1 MRALDTLVELERTG
15 RAATSDEQEALA
27 AWSGWGALPLIF
39 EPPAAPYTPGAD
51 QAEREAAIRSMALDP
66 PRQRLRE
73 LLSEPEWADARRNTL
88 NAHYTD
94 PALAAAVWEGVRQLG
109 FDGGHVLEPS
119 SGSGIFIGLS
129 PADTPVPVAMTG
141 VEVEGRTAAMSRHL
155 YPDATI
161 ITAGFEETAFTDPF
175 DAVIGNVPF
184 GRYQRYD
191 RVYNSDLKLSIHD
204 HFVLKSL
211 ALTRPGGI
219 TALITSRFTLD
230 GKDPAARE
238 RMYELGDLVGAVRL
252 PAGAHKATAGT
263 DVVTD
268 VLFLRRRA
276 EGEPRGDSRWLTSTE
291 QILPGHEEPVNVNDY
306 VAAHPQYVLGELQAR
321 LGPFGPEP
329 TVVGERDAAK
339 GLTQA
344 AAGIAATARESGLNA
359 TPTAPPGEGHPPRPR
374 PALATEYL
382 SEDALGLDEQGH
394 PTIVEDG
401 TPVRLEVHPDQRER
415 LVQLIGLKTRTLALY
430 EAEANTEQA
439 GETPQLTEMRTALR
453 DAYRAYRRRNPP
465 PGKPGQ
471 RRTFAPKEAKERA
484 AREGLT
490 AVPDQWKARTAFSF
504 IDDDPDASLLF
515 GLEAWDERTGT
526 ATEQKVLHERVL
538 EPRQIPET
546 AKTPEDAV
554 ALAQEWD
561 GGRLDMTRVASL
573 LGVDEDEAARQ
584 CGHLAFRD
592 PAQNGFWEP
601 RHRYLSGNVREK
613 LARAR
618 TSAAEDPSYT
628 VNVSALERVQP
639 QDLNPAEIKAR
650 CGAPWIPV
658 EDYQAF
664 LNHLGFEHAE
674 VRHAGGTMW
683 EVRGAHVGDLARSEW
698 GTAERSAQ
706 DLMLS
711 ILRQADSTIQ
721 VTYRDHE
728 GKTQVNQV
736 ATDAA
741 REKARLIREAWD
753 DWIWADKARSERLA
767 GIYNGTFNALALP
780 DYDTSPLR
788 LPGSSDWKMRPHQ
801 NAAIR
806 RILSEPTALL
816 AHVVGAG
823 KTATMV
829 GGIMELRRTGL
840 ARKPAMV
847 IPNHM
852 LRQITREFR
861 EVYPNAKLL
870 AISASD
876 LGVKRRA
883 KFMARAAGG
892 DWDAVI
898 MTHEAFN
905 RIPLRP
911 ETQLDYIDTELS
923 SLCQQLDDAAAAGM
937 HERTIKQIENDLAAI
952 EARMLKQV
960 DESANGAGI
969 FLEDTGI
976 DYLMVD
982 EAHAYKNLRT
992 ISAIPGAG
1000 IQGSV
1005 KATKLHMVLGHLR
1018 KTNGS
1023 DDNARVC
1030 TLATGTPIAN
1040 SVTEAYV
1047 LKRYLAPALLDHQGL
1062 TNFDSWAATFGEVVS
1077 SLEPDA
1083 KGDGY
1088 KYKARF
1094 ARFFNVPEL
1103 MAAYRSFADV
1113 QNAEDLGLP
1122 VPPIRLGA
1130 DGQRGESIAFPV
1142 TGHQRAFIKALPHQP
1157 WVREPGGVLKAL
1169 GLGLRASLDMRLVG
1183 QQDEEAGSKLPY
1195 AAEQIAEIWKDT
1207 KDVVYPS
1214 SKDDPTPQKLPGGLQ
1229 LVFLDEGTPGSAA
1242 ANPVDLYD
1250 SLREHL
1256 VEQGVPREEIRFIH
1270 EASTD
1275 RKKDKLFA
1283 DCRAGRVSVLVGS
1296 TEKMGTG
1303 TNIQDRAVALHHL
1316 SYPWRPADMAQ
1327 RDGRVERQGNLNV
1340 PWIEGTPDHARILYY
1355 VTAGSFDEFRL
1366 TTLARKAKF
1375 IAQIQRKD
1383 FSVREIED
1391 IGEEAINL
1399 GMLSALASGDPA
1411 ILQLAEATADRA
1423 RVQGLARTWDRQ
1435 QDDRAQTVKDLD
1447 AYLQRAADSLTGMR
1461 EAAPQR
1467 RPTAGDAFALTIDGR
1482 TLRSRDTAAKTLGA
1496 RMVTIARDT
1505 SLRPG
1510 DRVPIGELG
1519 GLPFHGEISY
1529 DYSGHRQL
1537 KLRFDWGHTVPLG
1550 HRDDRAQWQATS
1562 VTQSTG
1568 RGAIVGL
1575 ENFLNKLD
1583 QDAAKLEREITTHQ
1597 GHRQDAANNLRPY
1610 EENPYRIQARSKER
1624 EERLLSQL
1632 VIVNEKKATLAE
1644 RVENAGEYAAEAD
1657 VESLEEL
1664 TEKADALRALIVDEH
1679 TIQKRA
1685 TNPNAEAAT
1694 EPSAEPDLTA
1704 PGPAPEEAGTGSES
1718 ASRGATAQAAD
1729 GSETKP
1735 PDRPEPDRDTQE
1747 SNIEPEPPAPG
1758 HAQKTED
1765 PSSPGPDSEP
1775 RSAPDTTT
1783 PDDGVW
1789 ENGVRELAAAGLLDE
1804 QVTAWARANDIDG
1817 LALPLAK
1824 WVGSHLADRFDD
1836 LDSEEWP
1843 DWVTAYFT
1851 VSVETRTAVVA
1862 RVAATIHTVIHQP
1875 PEADPTVLDP
1885 APAEGP
1891 DQPDREMTV
1900 QEMALHDARAMAA
1913 PVGATGKMFDEGD
1926 LDALVESW
1934 SALPQTTAPSL
1945 SDPELRQAAI
1955 TAFTA
1960 AANVDESLATQARYL
1975 GQAPF
1980 TEVFHA
1986 WADTWFTEH
1995 WITVPLDDWPDW
2007 VTVYERAQG
2016 EDSRTDLLDQVAT
2029 SVQERA
2035 RRTSAPP
2042 ERPAAKKE
2050 PTGPSESMLGPMLKD
2065 AFTEA
2070 EGQVTELF
2078 VNAALADDL
2087 VVRWVPQSES
2097 DSFAGKFT
2105 EWADAWVT
2113 GLLGDEEADDLPMPI
2128 RFFVHRASWET
2139 AERILAQAASTVHA
2153 TVRQRTAQDD
2163 GPDVPRREPA
2173 VPAEPAEPVDPA
2185 VEAIRQEWLQS
2196 KDWRVKAVA
2205 EGRNGERI
2213 HLAAIP
2219 GYALV
2224 ERKSPNAYRWEV
2236 VPANTG
2242 QSIRTSKYRWIASW
2256 KTPEREP
2263 AEIFA
2268 RKLHEALRAEDGTP
2282 FTWPPPRKWRSADG
2296 LRLDRVIADVRAACD
2311 QDQGIEDSPAI
2322 YQAQL
2327 LADRDAQAEAAAEH
2341 KKAEAAA
2348 KRAAT
2353 KPVAHPS
2360 EKKDSTDSRPA
2371 DPAPTDQVQP
2381 TPSTPG
2387 TTAPEPR
2394 SAPTP
2399 AGDTGASNSPSG
2411 PVTEAEAEGD
2421 ERVTGVEDAELAV
2434 ITPDGPGRLMSLAGN
2449 LALVRSDAG
2458 GTRVYEREDIY
2469 HPGRPDAPLTDPTDV
2484 EKRRQNAADAAQAST
2499 TDGIHLRYTSNRLRD
2514 LDLEAGHGTI
2524 VAGVIYDRDTDSH
2537 LPGEVVGWVRAR
2549 TGDNGKRYWWAQ
2561 DAEGGPPD
2569 DMPFHEN
2576 LPAKAGLPAIRAA
2589 GTIRTE
2595 RKRSSLGPRRIITP
2609 PYAVREI
2616 KLTLA
2621 QVALLRTL
2629 PLNGTYPDGSE
2640 LPTPP
2645 WVGAHRRYVMSVAQ
2659 MQALRRAAEAAADA
2673 CDLTTGAGR
2682 RTRKVLLNAVGTLHF
2697 EEYETGRRG
2706 ASIPPGGEPD
2716 LYSEPY
2722 TPPPPRPDP
2731 DPSQAPTPAPAAAAE
2746 AVPAHEQ
2753 EAPGIPD
2760 TTGPVENAPA
2770 TGPEPEAPARPHGE
2784 SPFPPQSRVFHNA
2797 MRYVVEDVTPD
2808 GTHIRTVSGH
2818 TLPAAEVVTEADMPP
2833 VTTEDL
2839 ADGWWRYTYQQR
2851 TYTAALL
2858 PVDLL
2863 RTHPRATLSV
2873 VIVDQDDQLVGRA
2886 FGRPHESA
2894 IIWAAAH
2901 PAAPHPHIAEWLDT
2915 TPWPEYTD
2923 AERAHI
2929 AAGPPAESEPDTST
2943 PDDAPAAETDSAGQP
2958 DQLPAAGG
2966 QRPQPTPP
2974 ATAPGTDEP
2983 DTSATTPESIRR
2995 DDTVNGPD
3003 PEEYDMTAQT
3013 ETIPDAP
3020 DTDAPDVEDP
3030 PEPEHYTE
3038 TTPLTDPDYTTR
3050 MHGWDG
3056 QPAESGDLYY
3066 RDTLIASLRPSTG
3079 GGWFARLVPEGDVT
3093 PLTARPEEAAHQA
3106 AIYFS
3111 ALTST
3116 PYGRPVPAPQP
3127 DETNSRPDKVR
3138 TAVRNAAGSHYD
3150 RIATASAQAW
3160 PDTYRDHPQLQRL
3173 FDTLGDMQLAVT
3185 DEAGARR
3192 MEADLNAALQATTQL
3207 GATLPDEASD
3217 RVRQHMGF
3225 PLGYLTYDLR
3235 RLQAYLQAAV
3245 DATLAER
3252 AAKAPTQ
3259 NTAPP
3264 GPDPRPAD
3272 EPTAPRTA
3280 PETLTGPEPRTSA
3293 PEPSPTGTA
3302 AEPTPPPVPTQNEPA
3317 APPEPAEPATENAP
3331 GTRTGSDNEK
3341 EPPPALEPSA
3351 LPHDLSYQL
3360 MPPESPTDGFVI
3372 GEVRAGPHLI
3382 AEISQT
3388 AVGGYKG
3395 HLSDVSIPPY
3405 STSPSSSPNEAAH
3418 RAAILNSAMT
3428 GRPYGPEPT
3437 AVQDTDTHTRAE
3449 ILRAEMRALAT
3460 SHWVTVNRAV
3470 QQTWP
3475 DGCAHQSL
3483 LEKLNEQLDLVSS
3496 AVEGDPTANQMHDQ
3510 LHDAAWLANDWL
3522 DRIENLPDTQWVRQN
3537 MGFPLAAVVYDMN
3550 RLAHRLDVTAAAV
3563 TAERAA
3569 AEQRE
3574 VPEPETTPQ
3583 QESENSTPKN
3593 APSPP
3598 SPSPTAEKPGV
3609 AEQTADASRP
3619 PESLPHDS
3627 RFQLHPTGSVDPGQD
3642 TAELR
3647 LHESRIAEISVGPD
3661 GRWYGRLLGS
3671 GSRPYSTTASDT
3683 MQEAA
3688 HRAAILHSATTGE
3701 PYGEQPTAAQ
3711 STGQATSANIARE
3724 EARECAR
3731 AHRQALTTAAQ
3742 HTWPG
3747 GDHATLLERI
3757 DTELDRLE
3765 ATVEFSASL
3774 WEVHDQALDVHSIAR
3789 DWLDRIEDLPD
3800 AAWARQN
3807 MGFPLAAVVYDMNRL
3822 AQRLDATAVASGTT
3836 SEAAA
3841 PAAEAEQAAASES
3854 NNQAPDQPAT
3864 ATSPQPVLVADEA
3877 VHEAEPTAAS
3887 EQAPDP
3893 DTSKP
3898 LTEDTTDVPA
3908 PAVETVPT
3916 ADGQPFD
3923 EPHSPAP
3930 EGDLPL
3936 WTSAGQEADALPPED
3951 LDADEQGILSNIGAL
3966 QEAWE
3971 AAVPDRETAHDL
3983 VAALDGELTA
3993 LQHALDGT
4001 GAAPSGNGTANED
4014 TSTTPTTQARE
4025 HGFGRDA
4032 GAVNIALADA
4042 DRHHHALRDSP
4053 EWRELQT
4060 VRGATRNLWQAIKR
4074 ETGAHFDKLL
4084 GDHRFQGWWK
4094 KTSIRVCER
4103 ISDLA
4108 LRAADRIR
4116 GTHPEP
4122 AAAIDR
4128 VHHAADAY
4136 SRPAPTPPAQPETQ
4150 LRKLGEGLIAAQVK
4164 VNAAR
4169 ARSTTVRKPPAP
4181 RPAST
4186 DRPGH
4191 LRWPPAEPNRAPRQG
4206 R

>member
-15 RAATSDEQEALA
+15 RAATADEQEALA

-39 EPPAAPYTPGAD
+39 EPPAAPYSPGAD

-73 LLSEPEWADARRNTL
+73 LLSEAEWADARRNTL

-129 PADTPVPVAMTG
+129 PAHTPVPVAMTG

-291 QILPGHEEPVNVNDY
+291 QILPGREEPVSVNDY

-321 LGPFGPEP
+321 LGAFGPEP
-329 TVVGERDAAK
+329 TVVGERDAAA
-339 GLTQA
+339 GLTEA
-344 AAGIAATARESGLNA
+344 AAVIAATARASGLHA
-359 TPTAPPGEGHPPRPR
+359 TPTATPGEGQPLRPR

-382 SEDALGLDEQGH
+382 SEGALGLDEQGR

-439 GETPQLTEMRTALR
+439 GETPQLTEMRTVLR

-515 GLEAWDERTGT
+515 GLETWDERTGT

-538 EPRQIPET
+538 EPRQIPDT

-613 LARAR
+613 LLLAR

-664 LNHLGFEHAE
+664 LKHLGFEHAE
-674 VRHAGGTMW
+674 VCHAGGTMW

-721 VTYRDHE
+721 VTYRDNE
-728 GKTQVNQV
+728 GNTRVNQV

-767 GIYNGTFNALALP
+767 DVYNETFNALVMP
-780 DYDTSPLR
+780 DYDTSPLQ
-788 LPGSSDWKMRPHQ
+788 LPGSSDWTMRPHQ

-923 SLCQQLDDAAAAGM
+923 SLRQQLDEAAAAGM
-937 HERTIKQIENDLAAI
+937 EQRTIKQIESDLAAI

-1047 LKRYLAPALLDHQGL
+1047 LKRYLAPALLERQGL

-1077 SLEPDA
+1077 ALEPDA

-1113 QNAEDLGLP
+1113 QNAEDLALP

-1142 TGHQRAFIKALPHQP
+1142 TGHQRAFIKALPHQA

-1183 QQDEEAGSKLPY
+1183 EQDEEAGSKLPY
-1195 AAEQIAEIWKDT
+1195 AAEQIAEIWRDT
-1207 KDVVYPS
+1207 KDVVYPT

-1327 RDGRVERQGNLNV
+1327 RDGRVERQGNLNA

-1423 RVQGLARTWDRQ
+1423 RIQGLARTWDRQ

-1447 AYLQRAADSLTGMR
+1447 AYLQRAEASLTGMR
-1461 EAAPQR
+1461 EAVHQR

-1482 TLRSRDTAAKTLGA
+1482 TLRGRDTAAKTLGA
-1496 RMVTIARDT
+1496 RMVTLARDA

-1510 DRVPIGELG
+1510 DQVPIGELG

-1537 KLRFDWGHTVPLG
+1537 KLRFAWGHTVPVG

-1562 VTQSTG
+1562 VTESNG

-1575 ENFLNKLD
+1575 ENFLNKLED
-1583 QDAAKLEREITTHQ
+1583 DAAKLEREITAQ
-1597 GHRQDAANNLRPY
+1597 NGHRHDAATNLRPY

-1632 VIVNEKKATLAE
+1632 VIVNEKKATLSE
-1644 RVENAGEYAAEAD
+1644 RIENAGEYATESDAEK
-1657 VESLEEL
+1657 LEEL
-1664 TEKADALRALIVDEH
+1664 TTRAEELRAYIADEH
-1679 TIQKRA
+1679 TIQEQA
-1685 TNPNAEAAT
+1685 TKTPGEIGTTPAAPT
-1694 EPSAEPDLTA
+1694 
-1704 PGPAPEEAGTGSES
+1704 
-1718 ASRGATAQAAD
+1718 ATAAA
-1729 GSETKP
+1729 GNET
-1735 PDRPEPDRDTQE
+1735 TQ
-1747 SNIEPEPPAPG
+1747 EPEPPVPGTPDTDSSAEEAPTQGPTAPASGSSVEEKRADTPTPAPPDRDRTEHPPAAPG
-1758 HAQKTED
+1758 STDET
-1765 PSSPGPDSEP
+1765 P
-1775 RSAPDTTT
+1775 APDAT
-1783 PDDGVW
+1783 PAVADTW
-1789 ENGVRELAAAGLLDE
+1789 ENGVRELAAAGLLDG
-1804 QVTAWARANDIDG
+1804 QVTAWAQANDVEG
-1817 LALPLAK
+1817 LALPLTR
-1824 WVGSHLADRFDD
+1824 WVNGFLVDRFDPVEGD
-1836 LDSEEWP
+1836 EWP
-1843 DWVTAYFT
+1843 DWVTAYF
-1851 VSVETRTAVVA
+1851 SDSAEIRKLLVERVAEAIHTAVRA
-1862 RVAATIHTVIHQP
+1862 PT
-1875 PEADPTVLDP
+1875 PE
-1885 APAEGP
+1885 P
-1891 DQPDREMTV
+1891 DSSTSRD
-1900 QEMALHDARAMAA
+1900 
-1913 PVGATGKMFDEGD
+1913 TG
-1926 LDALVESW
+1926 
-1934 SALPQTTAPSL
+1934 PSL
-1945 SDPELRQAAI
+1945 SDPDLRQAAI
-1955 TAFTA
+1955 TELTA
-1960 AANVDESLATQARYL
+1960 AADADDALTNKARYL

-1980 TEVFHA
+1980 AEAIHS
-1986 WADTWFTEH
+1986 WADTFFAQLWT
-1995 WITVPLDDWPDW
+1995 TVPRDEWPQW
-2007 VTVYERAQG
+2007 AKAYELAADGDQ
-2016 EDSRTDLLDQVAT
+2016 SRTSLLEQVAAD
-2029 SVQERA
+2029 VQERA
-2035 RRTSAPP
+2035 RRTPGTRPDAPAP
-2042 ERPAAKKE
+2042 DSPA
-2050 PTGPSESMLGPMLKD
+2050 TDTRSVGPPGSVLGPMMRD
-2065 AFTEA
+2065 AFGEA
-2070 EGQVTELF
+2070 EGLVADLL
-2078 VNAALADDL
+2078 VNAALADPL
-2087 VVRWVPQSES
+2087 VARLANELRP
-2097 DSFAGKFT
+2097 DAFAVQFT
-2105 EWADAWVT
+2105 EWTDAWVT
-2113 GLLGDEEADDLPMPI
+2113 GLLADQEADELPMPI
-2128 RFFVHRASWET
+2128 RFFVQRADWDT
-2139 AERILAQAASTVHA
+2139 AERILAKAAA
-2153 TVRQRTAQDD
+2153 TTYATIRQPSGQEDGQDHD
-2163 GPDVPRREPA
+2163 PAPAVQREPA
-2173 VPAEPAEPVDPA
+2173 AAGPAEPADPA
-2185 VEAIRQEWLQS
+2185 VEAVRQQWLQS
-2196 KDWRVKAVA
+2196 KDWRIKSVA
-2205 EGRNGERI
+2205 EGRNGQRI
-2213 HLAAIP
+2213 HLMTTP
-2219 GYALV
+2219 GYMLV
-2224 ERKSPNAYRWEV
+2224 ERNSPKAERWEV
-2236 VPANTG
+2236 VPASTG
-2242 QSIRTSKYRWIASW
+2242 QRIKTGDYKGIASW
-2256 KTPEREP
+2256 DTPEPDP
-2263 AEIFA
+2263 AEEFA
-2268 RKLHEALRAEDGTP
+2268 RKLDQALRAEDGTA

-2296 LRLDRVIADVRAACD
+2296 HRLDRVIAEVRAACD
-2311 QDQGIEDSPAI
+2311 RDRGIEDSPGI
-2322 YQAQL
+2322 HQAQL
-2327 LADRDAQAEAAAEH
+2327 LADRDTKAQTAAQEKKAAAAE
-2341 KKAEAAA
+2341 KRTAA
-2348 KRAAT
+2348 KRRSG
-2353 KPVAHPS
+2353 PS
-2360 EKKDSTDSRPA
+2360 RQSPA
-2371 DPAPTDQVQP
+2371 QPSNEQADTTSPPAVPAPTIPGPSETSTPQTAETAPPEPAQDAQSDRDSEP
-2381 TPSTPG
+2381 TPTATPDSVPGANTPDTSPAGTPVPG
-2387 TTAPEPR
+2387 T
-2394 SAPTP
+2394 
-2399 AGDTGASNSPSG
+2399 D
-2411 PVTEAEAEGD
+2411 AEADSDKAE
-2421 ERVTGVEDAELAV
+2421 EDPEAAESAV
-2434 ITPDGPGRLMSLAGN
+2434 ITPDGPGRLLSLQGN
-2449 LALVRSDAG
+2449 LALVRADAG
-2458 GTRVYEREDIY
+2458 GTRVYQREEIY
-2469 HPGRPDAPLTDPTDV
+2469 HPGRPDAPLTDPADV
-2484 EKRRQNAADAAQAST
+2484 AKRQQNEADAAKAST
-2499 TDGIHLRYTSNRLRD
+2499 AEGIHLRYTSYRLRH
-2514 LDLEAGHGTI
+2514 LDVEAGHGTI
-2524 VAGVIYDRDTDSH
+2524 VAADIYDRDTDAY
-2537 LPGEVVGWVRAR
+2537 LPGEVIGWVRAR
-2549 TGDNGKRYWWAQ
+2549 IGDNGKRYWWAQ
-2561 DAEGGPPD
+2561 DARGGPPD
-2569 DMPFHEN
+2569 AMPFHEN
-2576 LPAKAGLPAIRAA
+2576 LPASSGHPAVRAA

-2595 RKRSSLGPRRIITP
+2595 RKHDSLGPRTVVTP
-2609 PYAVREI
+2609 PYAIREI
-2616 KLTLA
+2616 KLTKP
-2621 QVALLRTL
+2621 QVARLRTL
-2629 PLNGTYPDGSE
+2629 PLTGAYPDGSE

-2645 WVGAHRRYVMSVAQ
+2645 WVGDHRRYVMSVAQ
-2659 MQALRRAAEAAADA
+2659 MQSLRTAAQTAADA
-2673 CDLTTGAGR
+2673 CDLTTAAGR
-2682 RTRKVLLNAVGTLHF
+2682 ADRKVLLNAITTLHR

-2706 ASIPPGGEPD
+2706 ATIPPADEPD
-2716 LYSEPY
+2716 PYATPY
-2722 TPPPPRPDP
+2722 TPPPEPGHSD
-2731 DPSQAPTPAPAAAAE
+2731 PAPAAPAAATDTAAATRE
-2746 AVPAHEQ
+2746 QHEPPA
-2753 EAPGIPD
+2753 ASSPAGRD
-2760 TTGPVENAPA
+2760 AKTPA
-2770 TGPEPEAPARPHGE
+2770 TTADTDRPL
-2784 SPFPPQSRVFHNA
+2784 PIAPQSRIFHDA
-2797 MRYVVEDVTPD
+2797 MRYVVDSISPD
-2808 GTHIRTVSGH
+2808 GTNIRTVDGH
-2818 TLPAAEVVTEADMPP
+2818 TLPAAEVVAEADMPP

-2851 TYTAALL
+2851 TYTAAQL
-2858 PVDLL
+2858 PPDLC
-2863 RTHPRATLSV
+2863 RAHPRATLNV
-2873 VIVDQDDQLVGRA
+2873 VIVDQDNQLVARA
-2886 FGRPHESA
+2886 FGRPHEST
-2894 IIWAAAH
+2894 IIWADAH
-2901 PAAPHPHIAEWLDT
+2901 PDVPHPHIAQWLDQ

-2923 AERAHI
+2923 TERAHI
-2929 AAGPPAESEPDTST
+2929 TAGPPPATETDLDPAS
-2943 PDDAPAAETDSAGQP
+2943 APASEAEPPTDHPAVQP
-2958 DQLPAAGG
+2958 APEPTA
-2966 QRPQPTPP
+2966 QPNGP
-2974 ATAPGTDEP
+2974 APGTQEANAPDPAAQDDAANRP
-2983 DTSATTPESIRR
+2983 DTQ
-2995 DDTVNGPD
+2995 
-3003 PEEYDMTAQT
+3003 EYNMTAPT
-3013 ETIPDAP
+3013 EAPADVP
-3020 DTDAPDVEDP
+3020 DTDLPDVEDP
-3030 PEPEHYTE
+3030 PEPERYTE
-3038 TTPLTDPDYTTR
+3038 TTQLADPAYTIR
-3050 MHGWDG
+3050 LHGWDG
-3056 QPAESGDLYY
+3056 QPADSGDLYY
-3066 RDTLIASLRPSTG
+3066 RDTHIASLRTSAG
-3079 GGWFARLVPEGDVT
+3079 GGWFARLVPTGDVT
-3093 PLTARPEEAAHQA
+3093 PLTPRPEETAHQA

-3111 ALTST
+3111 TLTST
-3116 PYGRPVPAPQP
+3116 PYGSAVPTPQA
-3127 DETNSRPDKVR
+3127 DENTSRPDKVR
-3138 TAVRNAAGSHYD
+3138 TAVRNAAGTHYD
-3150 RIATASAQAW
+3150 RIAAAAAQAW
-3160 PDTYRDHPQLQRL
+3160 PETFSDLPQLQRL
-3173 FDTLGDMQLAVT
+3173 FDTLSDMQLAVA
-3185 DEAGARR
+3185 EQAGARR
-3192 MEADLNAALQATTQL
+3192 MEADLNAALQATVQL
-3207 GATLPDEASD
+3207 GSTLPDEPGDHA
-3217 RVRQHMGF
+3217 RQHMGF
-3225 PLGYLTYDLR
+3225 PLSYLTYDLR
-3235 RLQAYLQAAV
+3235 RLREYLQAAV
-3245 DATLAER
+3245 DATTSER
-3252 AAKAPTQ
+3252 SNAPI
-3259 NTAPP
+3259 PSP
-3264 GPDPRPAD
+3264 SPPRPDRLPTD
-3272 EPTAPRTA
+3272 ESAPGATAPTAPAHT
-3280 PETLTGPEPRTSA
+3280 PVNSTT
-3293 PEPSPTGTA
+3293 EPSPGETTD
-3302 AEPTPPPVPTQNEPA
+3302 EPPQPATPA
-3317 APPEPAEPATENAP
+3317 APPSPAAPSEPADPPAAITPDLPVEP
-3331 GTRTGSDNEK
+3331 
-3341 EPPPALEPSA
+3341 EPPVEPSD
-3351 LPHDLSYQL
+3351 LPHDPSYRLAPAQD
-3360 MPPESPTDGFVI
+3360 PTNGFVI
-3372 GEVRAGPHLI
+3372 GEVRAGTQLI
-3382 AEISQT
+3382 AEITRT

-3395 HLSDVSIPPY
+3395 HLSDVSVTPY
-3405 STSPSSSPNEAAH
+3405 STSPSTSAQEAANK
-3418 RAAILNSAMT
+3418 AAILNSAVT

-3437 AVQDTDTHTRAE
+3437 AAQDTGTHTRAD
-3449 ILRAEMRALAT
+3449 ILRAEMRTLAT

-3470 QQTWP
+3470 QETWP
-3475 DGCAHQSL
+3475 DGCAQPRL
-3483 LEKLNEQLDLVSS
+3483 LEKLNEQLDLVST
-3496 AVEGDPTANQMHDQ
+3496 AVDREPTANEMHDQ
-3510 LHDAAWLANDWL
+3510 LHDAAWIANDWL
-3522 DRIENLPDTQWVRQN
+3522 DRIEMQSLPDTDWVRQN
-3537 MGFPLAAVVYDMN
+3537 MGYALAAVVYDVN
-3550 RLAHRLDVTAAAV
+3550 RLAHRLDLTAAAV

-3569 AEQRE
+3569 AEQQR
-3574 VPEPETTPQ
+3574 VAAPEAPPQ
-3583 QESENSTPKN
+3583 QERDNHIAEST
-3593 APSPP
+3593 PSPP
-3598 SPSPTAEKPGV
+3598 TTVEPGV
-3609 AEQTADASRP
+3609 AGEAQLDHRAPDEEEIGTVPAPAPTAD
-3619 PESLPHDS
+3619 DV
-3627 RFQLHPTGSVDPGQD
+3627 T
-3642 TAELR
+3642 
-3647 LHESRIAEISVGPD
+3647 HEAP
-3661 GRWYGRLLGS
+3661 
-3671 GSRPYSTTASDT
+3671 
-3683 MQEAA
+3683 
-3688 HRAAILHSATTGE
+3688 
-3701 PYGEQPTAAQ
+3701 
-3711 STGQATSANIARE
+3711 
-3724 EARECAR
+3724 
-3731 AHRQALTTAAQ
+3731 
-3742 HTWPG
+3742 
-3747 GDHATLLERI
+3747 
-3757 DTELDRLE
+3757 
-3765 ATVEFSASL
+3765 
-3774 WEVHDQALDVHSIAR
+3774 
-3789 DWLDRIEDLPD
+3789 
-3800 AAWARQN
+3800 
-3807 MGFPLAAVVYDMNRL
+3807 
-3822 AQRLDATAVASGTT
+3822 LDAVA
-3836 SEAAA
+3836 
-3841 PAAEAEQAAASES
+3841 
-3854 NNQAPDQPAT
+3854 
-3864 ATSPQPVLVADEA
+3864 
-3877 VHEAEPTAAS
+3877 

-3893 DTSKP
+3893 A
-3898 LTEDTTDVPA
+3898 TTNPSTGAAISATPAAPDVPS
-3908 PAVETVPT
+3908 P
-3916 ADGQPFD
+3916 DGPL
-3923 EPHSPAP
+3923 SPAA
-3930 EGDLPL
+3930 ELPL
-3936 WTSAGQEADALPPED
+3936 WTSPAPETDSVPSED
-3951 LDADEQGILSNIGAL
+3951 LEDADRGILSNVGAL

-3971 AAVPDRETAHDL
+3971 AAAPDRETAHDL
-3983 VAALDGELTA
+3983 VTALDSELTA
-3993 LQHALDGT
+3993 LQRALDGT
-4001 GAAPSGNGTANED
+4001 GTAPPTIPAERTTATQDTPAAHS
-4014 TSTTPTTQARE
+4014 TQAPQPTSVRSAE
-4025 HGFGRDA
+4025 
-4032 GAVNIALADA
+4032 AVNTALADA
-4042 DRHHHALRDSP
+4042 DRHRSALQGTP
-4053 EWRELQT
+4053 EWQDLQT
-4060 VRGATRNLWQAIKR
+4060 VRGATRNLWNAIKR
-4074 ETGAHFDKLL
+4074 ETGAHFEKFVD
-4084 GDHRFQGWWK
+4084 DRRVQSWWRNA
-4094 KTSIRVCER
+4094 SIRICER

-4108 LRAADRIR
+4108 LRTADRIR
-4116 GTHPEP
+4116 GAQPEP
-4122 AAAIDR
+4122 AASMDHLHR
-4128 VHHAADAY
+4128 AATEY
-4136 SRPAPTPPAQPETQ
+4136 HRRPSTPPGPDQAQPD
-4150 LRKLGEGLIAAQVK
+4150 LSKLGKGLAAAQVK
-4164 VNAAR
+4164 VDAAR
-4169 ARSTTVRKPPAP
+4169 ARSRSTTGRKAPAP
-4181 RPAST
+4181 RTGTA
-4186 DRPGH
+4186 DQPGH
-4191 LRWPPAEPNRAPRQG
+4191 LRRTPAEPSHAPRH
-4206 R
+4206 RR